1 MNINRHNYEVF
12 FLLYVDNELSAAE
25 KKAVDV
31 FVQENTDL
39 QGELLLLQQTVVK
52 ADNIVLE
59 KKDWLYMEE
68 GISALQENL
77 LLFADDELS
86 ATDKKAVEAL
96 LATDKLAHTE
106 WNILQQTKLQP
117 DTDIVFTDK
126 QSLYRTEGGKVVG
139 FKWWRAAAA
148 AVLLGF
154 GIWTGMSIYK
164 NNFKTTTG
172 AAEIARE
179 NKIISNQGKTEIPV
193 NQTAAESQTPGN
205 NDPQNRGTAG
215 TEKNQADKLTKN
227 NGQPNIKMIR
237 QNTIGQKEN
246 ITVRE
251 NSIKKPDNNL
261 PESYLENINRNER
274 NKIIVAGVLPQ
285 NNKNADA
292 SGVNSGIVKNNIK
305 EKVTNSGIDK
315 LTNSSSDQ
323 STTAVIP
330 VVYANTDT
338 ENNNDRIL
346 YMDENKAKRTALGG
360 FLRKAKRMIE
370 RNTSIKTGDGL
381 KVAGFEIAL
390 K

>member
-1 MNINRHNYEVF
+1 MNINRHNYEAF
-12 FLLYVDNELSAAE
+12 FLLYVDNELSVADR
-25 KKAVDV
+25 KAVDV

-39 QGELLLLQQTVVK
+39 QGELLLLQQTVVI
-52 ADNIVLE
+52 ADDIVLE
-59 KKDWLYMEE
+59 KKDWLFMEE

-77 LLFADDELS
+77 LLYADDELS
-86 ATDKKAVEAL
+86 ATDKKTVEAL

-117 DTDIVFTDK
+117 DTAIVFTDK
-126 QSLYRTEGGKVVG
+126 QSLYKTEGGKVVG
-139 FKWWRAAAA
+139 FTWWRAAA

-172 AAEIARE
+172 TAEIASKE
-179 NKIISNQGKTEIPV
+179 KVILNQGKTEIPV
-193 NQTAAESQTPGN
+193 NPTADKSQTTGIN
-205 NDPQNRGTAG
+205 ISQNTVTAV
-215 TEKNQADKLTKN
+215 TEKNQVDKLNKN
-227 NGQPNIKMIR
+227 SGQPINKMIK
-237 QNTIGQKEN
+237 QNATGQKEN
-246 ITVRE
+246 ITVQE
-251 NSIKKPDNNL
+251 NSIKKTGNNL

-274 NKIIVAGVLPQ
+274 NKVIVASVLPQ

-292 SGVNSGIVKNNIK
+292 SGVNSGIVKNNII
-305 EKVTNSGIDK
+305 EDVTNSVVAK
-315 LTNSSSDQ
+315 LANSAPDQ
-323 STTAVIP
+323 SSTAVIP
-330 VVYANTDT
+330 VVYVNSDAGY
-338 ENNNDRIL
+338 NNDRIL
-346 YMDENKAKRTALGG
+346 YMDEDKAKRTALGG